1 MIVDDV
7 LAVLR
12 IDTTLL
18 ALLPGGIYGQTEI
31 TRQRTPE
38 AFDAN
43 AELKPCLLVNLETET
58 QYGPYN
64 ESSITSSRAFLQV
77 FFYQRVGYDAI
88 QAARERVFSLLHDQ
102 KIGSGTW
109 SVSWVNDIPNLHEP
123 VLDCDMATS
132 RYQVVRRKV

>member
-7 LAVLR
+7 LAVLQ
-12 IDTTLL
+12 IDATLL
-18 ALLPGGIYGQTEI
+18 ALLPGGMYGQTEI

-43 AELKPCLLVNLETET
+43 AELKPCLLVNLETDT
-58 QYGPYN
+58 QYGPFN
-64 ESSITSSRAFLQV
+64 ESSATSSRAFLQI
-77 FFYQRVGYDAI
+77 FFYQRIGHDAI
-88 QAARERVFSLLHDQ
+88 HAARERVFGLLHDQ

-123 VLDCDMATS
+123 ALDCDMATS
-132 RYQVVRRKV
+132 RYQVVRRKA

>member
-7 LAVLR
+7 LAILQ
-12 IDTTLL
+12 IDATLL
-18 ALLPGGIYGQTEI
+18 ALLPGGMYGQTEI

-58 QYGPYN
+58 QYGPFN
-64 ESSITSSRAFLQV
+64 DSSASSSRAFLQI

-88 QAARERVFSLLHDQ
+88 TPARERVFSLLHDQ
-102 KIGSGTW
+102 KIGAGTW
-109 SVSWVNDIPNLHEP
+109 SVSWVNEIPNLHEP
-123 VLDCDMATS
+123 ALDCDMATS
-132 RYQVVRRKV
+132 RYQVVRRKA